1 MSVPV
6 YQIGDLVILKPD
18 CWKHMPQYENSVGLI
33 TGLGVHSLS
42 DPNLK
47 SFFVRFE
54 NLKFIRDNT
63 RIVWAG
69 DILQHYPVV
78 K

>member
-1 MSVPV
+1 MNVPV
-6 YQIGDLVILKPD
+6 YQVGDLVILKPH
-18 CWKHMPQYENSVGLI
+18 CWKNMPKYENSVGLI
-33 TGLGVHSLS
+33 TGLGAHSFS

-54 NLKFIRDNT
+54 NLTFIRDNT
-63 RIVWAG
+63 RIIWVD